1 MATNKSVLA
10 KGVKYLAG
18 ALPLLFLG
26 PVVITSAF
34 KNEKHPLYVYV
45 LILGI
50 LIALAAMFLIFKGI
64 NTILKSLFD
73 ADKKQ

>member
-1 MATNKSVLA
+1 MATNKSILA

-34 KNEKHPLYVYV
+34 KNENHPLYVYV
-45 LILGI
+45 LILGSI
-50 LIALAAMFLIFKGI
+50 IALTAMFLIFKGI
-64 NTILKSLFD
+64 NTVLKSLFD
-73 ADKKQ
+73 GDKKP

>member
-1 MATNKSVLA
+1 MATNKSILA
-10 KGVKYLAG
+10 KGIKYLAA
-18 ALPLLFLG
+18 ALPLLFIG

-45 LILGI
+45 LVLGI
-50 LIALAAMFLIFKGI
+50 IIGFTAMFLIYKGI

-73 ADKKQ
+73 VNKN

>member
-1 MATNKSVLA
+1 MATNKTLLT
-10 KGVKYLAG
+10 KGIKYLAG

-64 NTILKSLFD
+64 NIVLKSLFD
-73 ADKKQ
+73 AENK

>member
-1 MATNKSVLA
+1 MATDKSILA

-34 KNEKHPLYVYV
+34 KNENHPLYVYV

-50 LIALAAMFLIFKGI
+50 LIAFAAMFLIFKGI
-64 NTILKSLFD
+64 NTVLKSLFD
-73 ADKKQ
+73 GDKKP